1 MVVEIGGTTGRPDG
15 SIYHSRGR
23 WRAATRSGT
32 CGRVLY
38 VLGSLLRP
46 AQTTQ
51 GRAFKTMLNGVSAA
65 RRTLRNPAPLIT
77 PRSRASPACAPTA
90 APTSR
95 DNEVGTQISVD
106 PTLCMRPTGSG
117 LSSSLSLAIGS
128 AAIHA
133 ASGFSARRT
142 CAATPARC
150 RGAHVSRGMKVLIS
164 GAGIAGLS
172 LALRLRQRRLFPVVV
187 ERYPGLRDGGYML
200 GLSDPGLDAAER
212 MGVDAL
218 RELRHMPRRLVYIGA
233 TGQERFSIDGSAI
246 DRLVGDREYNLM
258 RGDIERALYERVRGE
273 VEVRFGASVQ
283 SLEEGR
289 DGVVVRLS
297 DGEEIGCDLVVGADG
312 LHSQVRA
319 LRFGPEERLVRPLG
333 ARVAAFLLDR
343 SGFPDAELGASY
355 WLTEVGRAAAFGAV
369 DEKMA
374 VAFFIWRTEG
384 RPRLD
389 TVDEELRRAFAGA
402 GWRVPAM
409 LDLLPTANDVYL
421 DEVAQVVMPRWAD
434 GRIALLG
441 DAGYAVSLFAGKG
454 ATLAMAGAVV
464 LADALADGPDG
475 VDAALAAY
483 EARLRPWVE
492 TAQRMARRNV
502 HLFAPA
508 NRVQLLARETMLRLA
523 ARPSLVPLVRRLLNR
538 QGERL

>member
-1 MVVEIGGTTGRPDG
+1 
-15 SIYHSRGR
+15 
-23 WRAATRSGT
+23 
-32 CGRVLY
+32 
-38 VLGSLLRP
+38 
-46 AQTTQ
+46 
-51 GRAFKTMLNGVSAA
+51 
-65 RRTLRNPAPLIT
+65 
-77 PRSRASPACAPTA
+77 
-90 APTSR
+90 
-95 DNEVGTQISVD
+95 
-106 PTLCMRPTGSG
+106 
-117 LSSSLSLAIGS
+117 
-128 AAIHA
+128 
-133 ASGFSARRT
+133 
-142 CAATPARC
+142 
-150 RGAHVSRGMKVLIS
+150 MKVLIS

-172 LALRLRQRRLFPVVV
+172 LALRLRQRGLFPVVV

-212 MGVDAL
+212 MGVADAL
-218 RELRHMPRRLVYIGA
+218 RATPAHAAPPRLHRTA

-389 TVDEELRRAFAGA
+389 TVEEELRRAFAGA

-441 DAGYAVSLFAGKG
+441 DAGYAVSLIAGKG

-523 ARPSLVPLVRRLLNR
+523 ARPFLVPLVRRLLNR